1 MKKTL
6 WFAVAVLL
14 VAGMLMALPAL
25 SQQGPPQGGPGF
37 GPPMMGG
44 PGMGG
49 PMMGGPPGGPQAT
62 MIVADGVL
70 YVACDGKVIAFE
82 AKTLK
87 KLAEATYW
95 TAPKRPAQGPGGEE

>member
-1 MKKTL
+1 MKKTM

-14 VAGMLMALPAL
+14 VAALLMALPAL
-25 SQQGPPQGGPGF
+25 SQQGPPPGGQGL

-44 PGMGG
+44 PGLGG
-49 PMMGGPPGGPQAT
+49 PMGSPLGPPAT
-62 MIVADGVL
+62 MLVSDGVL
-70 YVACDGKVIAFE
+70 YVACDGKLFAFE

-95 TAPKRPAQGPGGEE
+95 TAPKRPAQGPGGDD